1 MIKKILKEGIILILL
16 LVAIVLI
23 LGVLFYDYIP
33 TGKVVPVVEQY
44 QTSQDIKNEIQ
55 ETVVTE
61 NQEIIVT
68 YEIDNTDLKTYEKSK
83 DYDKGKENP
92 FADYTAQVA
101 EDPDKTNTT
110 KPNGNNSGN
119 SNNTNTTNNN
129 NSNNVTNTNS
139 SDGTFFNS
147 TKTK

>member
-1 MIKKILKEGIILILL
+1 MIKKIFKEAIIIILL
-16 LVAIVLI
+16 LVAIILV

-33 TGKVVPVVEQY
+33 TGKVVPVIEQY
-44 QTSQDIKNEIQ
+44 QTSEDIKKEIN
-55 ETVVTE
+55 ETVSTE
-61 NQEIIVT
+61 NSEVIVT

-92 FADYTAQVA
+92 FADYTVQNEQTNNTNNVGN
-101 EDPDKTNTT
+101 NTT
-110 KPNGNNSGN
+110 TNSVQNNTV
-119 SNNTNTTNNN
+119 SNNTTTNNSVN
-129 NSNNVTNTNS
+129 TNTN

>member
-68 YEIDNTDLKTYEKSK
+68 YEIDNTDLKDRKS
-83 DYDKGKENP
+83 
-92 FADYTAQVA
+92 TRL
-101 EDPDKTNTT
+101 
-110 KPNGNNSGN
+110 
-119 SNNTNTTNNN
+119 
-129 NSNNVTNTNS
+129 NS
-139 SDGTFFNS
+139 SHETIQNIS
-147 TKTK
+147 RMPSCA